1 MFEQVTYLT
10 FGVTVASS
18 MFIGMVLGYQLKYIG
33 DKKSD
38 DIVPAGTKVR
48 FMTRAGHYSYGIV
61 LEDFVE
67 TKSKFIVVRNVEWKM
82 NESSIEPHEGYRIF
96 PIRIKEGVTLLGTGE
111 WTTEDYLG

>member
-1 MFEQVTYLT
+1 MCLCY
-10 FGVTVASS
+10 
-18 MFIGMVLGYQLKYIG
+18 
-33 DKKSD
+33 
-38 DIVPAGTKVR
+38 
-48 FMTRAGHYSYGIV
+48 YSYGIV

-82 NESSIEPHEGYRIF
+82 NESSVEAHEGYRIF